1 MSYYFIILLSLI
13 SFNLFS
19 QDYSDSLLIVK
30 NNKIWRF
37 STKTV
42 EINLLNE
49 LNSKRNSNLKNDTTM
64 YKNVKK
70 HSLYMLK
77 VDKCQHSDLKM
88 DYIEFIGHNKIKT
101 NLKIKHKE
109 LAIGILNGFLQTE
122 LHKLVLI
129 DTKIKKISVAVSSNL
144 LKQNEDYYYNI
155 YTTIHIE
162 Q

>member
-1 MSYYFIILLSLI
+1 MLRLFSIIFILI

-19 QDYSDSLLIVK
+19 QDYSDSLLITK

-42 EINLLNE
+42 ERNLLNQ
-49 LNSKRNSNLKNDTTM
+49 LNLKRNGSLLNDTTL
-64 YKNVKK
+64 YKNAKK
-70 HSLYMLK
+70 HSLWMLK
-77 VDKCQHSDLKM
+77 NNKCQHSDLEIN
-88 DYIEFIGHNKIKT
+88 YIEFIGHNKIKT
-101 NLKIKHKE
+101 DVKITHKE

-129 DTKIKKISVAVSSNL
+129 DSNIKKISIAVSSKLIKLDN
-144 LKQNEDYYYNI
+144 DYYYNI